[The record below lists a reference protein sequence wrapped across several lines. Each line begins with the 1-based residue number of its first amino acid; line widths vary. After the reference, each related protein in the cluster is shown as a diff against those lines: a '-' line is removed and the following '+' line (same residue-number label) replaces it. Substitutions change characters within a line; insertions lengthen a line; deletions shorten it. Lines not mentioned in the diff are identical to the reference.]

1 MRPLLGE
8 AGYGRASGPR
18 PVPAGASPKAKNPRR
33 VGGQSHPISAGS
45 IPKKTEN
52 YLSAFSGE
60 LHCAVFLD
68 R

>member
-1 MRPLLGE
+1 MRRLLGE
-8 AGYGRASGPR
+8 AGYEQPSGPR
-18 PVPAGASPKAKNPRR
+18 PVPAGASPKRKIPEGSGDRVTRFPRVAYR
-33 VGGQSHPISAGS
+33 R
-45 IPKKTEN
+45 KTEN